1 MVEIAALQP
10 FMDARDAVGGEAF
23 ARPLDQAGLAV
34 CHTLSDA
41 LDEGMTALAAPL
53 LEDGFA
59 VVALGSYGRR
69 EQCRHSDLDLMLL
82 FAKDPDA
89 DKSNAML
96 YPLWDS
102 NLQIGHSVRSIEQIA
117 PSAGEDVQTC
127 TALLDARLVCGDG
140 EVFERFRGEMRTF
153 LRRNRAWLR
162 DELAKYR
169 AEALEGEPWQLQD
182 PDLKN
187 GRGGLRS
194 LQTAHWIGLADAAIA
209 GAEPPPLAAGR
220 AEALEAML
228 ATRNALHSLE
238 DRANDKLRRDLL
250 PRVCALLGVDQLE
263 WGMRLSAGRRLL
275 DAAAAEALAS
285 EAPAA
290 ADGGGGGK
298 RRRWAPWRRGKA
310 EDAEAPA
317 AAAEAAPPPAA
328 EAAPAA
334 ASSGGEGGD
343 LERLLAILREV
354 GPGQSL
360 EPLPPGEWLE
370 RVLPEWETL
379 RNRPHTAP
387 FHLHPYDVH
396 SWRTVAEVRRAAEID
411 EDGTGSPEAAA
422 GIENEDLLLITAMLH
437 DIGKG
442 HGGQHSERGAVI
454 AERFAA
460 RIGLGEDDTRRLS
473 HAILH
478 HLLLPTVATRRDIS
492 DDRVIR
498 EVAETVGDQRML
510 NLLYVVSI
518 ADARACGPSAW
529 DAWKARLMHTLYA
542 RVSDALS
549 EVSLRT
555 IVGRRR
561 RAVLQ
566 TLTGFMTAQTVEEHL
581 KQLPTDYLLSV
592 DPMAVGRHLELIVG
606 ATITASESGLD
617 GPLPPVLDHDQI
629 GGVDRL
635 TVIAGDQPAL
645 LEAIAGALAAHNINV
660 LGGAAYT
667 RDDGIAIDVMHVGDA
682 RGWGIGER
690 RWERIFRAMK
700 GAIAGE
706 FPLEERL
713 AEVRAEAGSGDD
725 DAPVL
730 VYGPQGE
737 AATQIDVDNA
747 RDDDYSIIEVQA
759 PGRVGVRYSVAR
771 TLREMAMDIH
781 MAKIN
786 TFGDEIMDAF
796 YVRRLNQARI
806 EADDEIERVVA
817 RVSGAIEELEDDA
830 DGDGNGA
837 APGGNGSS

>member
-10 FMDARDAVGGEAF
+10 FMDARDAVAGDAF
-23 ARPLDQAGLAV
+23 ARPLGEAGLAI
-34 CHTLSDA
+34 CHGLSDA
-41 LDEGMTALAAPL
+41 LDEGMSALAGPL

-127 TALLDARLVCGDG
+127 TALLDARLVCGDA

-162 DELAKYR
+162 DELAGYR
-169 AEALEGEPWQLQD
+169 AEALEAEPWQLQE

-194 LQTAHWIGLADAAIA
+194 LQTAHWLGLADAAVA
-209 GAEPPPLAAGR
+209 GTEPPPLAPER
-220 AEALEAML
+220 AEALEAIL

-250 PRVCALLGVDQLE
+250 PRVCGLLGVDPLE
-263 WGMRLSAGRRLL
+263 WGMRLSAGRRAL
-275 DAAAAEALAS
+275 DAAAASALAA
-285 EAPAA
+285 EPPAA
-290 ADGGGGGK
+290 ASGGDGGGKG
-298 RRRWAPWRRGKA
+298 RRWMPWRRGKD
-310 EDAEAPA
+310 EA
-317 AAAEAAPPPAA
+317 AAAEASPAPEAAPPPPAA
-328 EAAPAA
+328 
-334 ASSGGEGGD
+334 GDGEGGND
-343 LERLLAILREV
+343 LERLLSILRGV

-360 EPLPPGEWLE
+360 DPLPASAWLE
-370 RVLPEWETL
+370 RLLPEWEVL

-387 FHLHPYDVH
+387 FHLHSYDVH

-422 GIENEDLLLITAMLH
+422 GIENDDLLLITAMLH

-460 RIGLGEDDTRRLS
+460 RAGLGEDDTRRLT

-498 EVAETVGDQRML
+498 EVADTAGDQRML
-510 NLLYVVSI
+510 NLLYVISI

-542 RVSDALS
+542 RVTDALS

-561 RAVLQ
+561 RAVLSS
-566 TLTGFMTAQTVEEHL
+566 LTGFMTAQTVEEHL

-617 GPLPPVLDHDQI
+617 GPLPPVLDHDQV

-700 GAIAGE
+700 GAISGD
-706 FPLEERL
+706 FPIEERL
-713 AEVRAEAGSGDD
+713 AEVRAEAGDGGES
-725 DAPVL
+725 APAL

-737 AATQIDVDNA
+737 AATQIEVDNA
-747 RDDDYSIIEVQA
+747 RDDEYSIIEVQA
-759 PGRVGVRYSVAR
+759 PGRVGVRYSVTR
-771 TLREMAMDIH
+771 TLRELAMDIH

-796 YVRRLNQARI
+796 YVRRLNESRI

-817 RVSGAIEELEDDA
+817 RVGGAIAALDA
-830 DGDGNGA
+830 DEDGDGA
-837 APGGNGSS
+837 APGGNGSA